1 MKSKGRHITL
11 DYSGFKGDGDWV
23 LDILQSAVAKS
34 DAREVHAHV
43 SNFDGSVSPL
53 GFAAVVLID
62 ESHVSAHC
70 YADEGILAVDCFT
83 CGSVDPAGIADEI
96 HAQLLDAIPTI
107 HLVQRTELDRFVME
121 E

>member
-11 DYSGFKGDGDWV
+11 DYSGFKGAGDWILSV
-23 LDILQSAVAKS
+23 LQSAVSRS

-43 SNFDGSVSPL
+43 SQFDGVQSPL

-83 CGSVDPAGIADEI
+83 CGSVDPNTIADDI
-96 HAQLLDAIPTI
+96 HAQLIKAIPTLK
-107 HLVQRTELDRFVME
+107 LVQRTALDRFVME

>member
-1 MKSKGRHITL
+1 MSSKGQHICL
-11 DYSGFKGDGDWV
+11 DYKGFVGTGDW
-23 LDILQSAVAKS
+23 ILKLLQDAVAQS
-34 DAREVHAHV
+34 GCREVHAHV
-43 SNFDGSVSPL
+43 ENFDGSVSPP

-83 CGSVDPAGIADEI
+83 CGSVDPNTIADDI
-96 HAQLLDAIPTI
+96 HAQLIDAIPTLK
-107 HLVQRTELDRFVME
+107 LVQRTALDRFVME

>member
-1 MKSKGRHITL
+1 MRSKGRHVTL

-23 LDILQSAVAKS
+23 LKILQAAVS
-34 DAREVHAHV
+34 RSNAREVHAHV
-43 SNFDGSVSPL
+43 AQFDGSQSPL

-83 CGSVDPAGIADEI
+83 CGGVDPADIADDI
-96 HAQLLDAIPTI
+96 HMQLTDSIPSI
-107 HLVQRTELDRFVME
+107 KLVQRTKLDRFVMGE
-121 E
+121 

>member
-1 MKSKGRHITL
+1 MKAKGRHITL
-11 DYSGFKGDGDWV
+11 DYSGFIGDGEWMLTV
-23 LDILQSAVAKS
+23 LRSAVS
-34 DAREVHAHV
+34 RSSAREVHAHV
-43 SNFDGSVSPL
+43 AEFDGKESPL

-83 CGSVDPAGIADEI
+83 CGGVDPTVIVDDI
-96 HAQLLDAIPTI
+96 HQQLSEVVPTI
-107 HLVQRTELDRFVME
+107 NLIQRTELDRFVVE